1 MKKLLLILCFT
12 PYIAFSQVIIKADL
26 IQRTDSKKIIEN
38 SIDLSFSSFINHNV
52 VIGLTTQDAIADYIQ
67 EGFNPIQDSLIISN
81 YHLFSRYYY
90 NKRSFFVLKV
100 PATFAG
106 LNQLPLHIDLSKN
119 FLFER
124 VRVGGGYVFLSK
136 DNFNFEISYDVL
148 LFQNKNGWNKGN
160 LSIGISTDASIF
172 SSQLKN

>member
-1 MKKLLLILCFT
+1 M
-12 PYIAFSQVIIKADL
+12 
-26 IQRTDSKKIIEN
+26 QRTDSKKIIEN
-38 SIDLSFSSFINHNV
+38 SFDLSFSSFINHNV
-52 VIGLTTQDAIADYIQ
+52 VIGLTTKDAIADYIQ

-100 PATFAG
+100 PATFNG
-106 LNQLPLHIDLSKN
+106 LNELPIHIDLSKN

-124 VRVGGGYVFLSK
+124 VRVGAGYVFHSK
-136 DNFNFEISYDVL
+136 NNFDFEISYDVL
-148 LFQNKNGWNKGN
+148 LSQNINGWNKGN